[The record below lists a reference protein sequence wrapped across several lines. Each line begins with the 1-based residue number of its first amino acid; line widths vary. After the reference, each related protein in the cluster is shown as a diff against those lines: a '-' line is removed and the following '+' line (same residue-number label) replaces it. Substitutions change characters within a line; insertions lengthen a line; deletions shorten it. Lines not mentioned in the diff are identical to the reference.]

1 MLTVAETPAETKDL
15 VHYIEP
21 KGDFIS
27 FSDEEDYI
35 AKGVEWKLFTARSV
49 KKELLY
55 KSGSYQEKVKLAG
68 YEQYGNG
75 LDTIVVEFE
84 NGRLSCIHPA
94 YLKEMQSSNFGKELL
109 SGPVA
114 PTALTDVEQEVKEKA
129 TEDLGD
135 LIESPKTEA
144 KKEKP
149 KSKKKQAIP
158 KLDLPTDKVHFTA
171 TVKEFTAKM
180 NHFTGEEDEVILLE
194 NVKVTTEP
202 ELVIGDAW
210 CGYSKTLKKAELEE
224 GNELEFDG
232 KVVDKKYSKEIR
244 YKVNNPSKLVKK
256 TEA

>member
-1 MLTVAETPAETKDL
+1 MAETPAETKDL

-21 KGDFIS
+21 KGDFIA
-27 FSDEEDYI
+27 FSDEEDYL
-35 AKGVEWKLFTARSV
+35 AKGLEWKLFTARSV
-49 KKELLY
+49 KKELVY
-55 KSGSYQEKVKLAG
+55 KSGSHQEKVKLAG

-84 NGRLSCIHPA
+84 NGRQSCIHPA
-94 YLKEMQSSNFGKELL
+94 YLKEMQSSSFGKELL

-114 PTALTDVEQEVKEKA
+114 SIALTGVEQEVKEKA
-129 TEDLGD
+129 TEDLGE
-135 LIESPKTEA
+135 LIKAPKTEP

-149 KSKKKQAIP
+149 KSKKKEAIP
-158 KLDLPTDKVHFTA
+158 KLDLPTDKVHFRA

-180 NHFTGEEDEVILLE
+180 NHFTGEEDEVVLLE

-210 CGYSKTLKKAELEE
+210 CGYSKTLKKVELVE
-224 GNELEFDG
+224 GDSLEFDG
-232 KVVDKKYSKEIR
+232 KVIEKKYNKEIR
-244 YKVNNPSKLVKK
+244 YKVNNPSKLVKS

>member
-1 MLTVAETPAETKDL
+1 MAETPAETKEL

-21 KGDFIS
+21 KGDYIS

-55 KSGSYQEKVKLAG
+55 KSGSFQTKVKLAG

-75 LDTIVVEFE
+75 LDTIVVEFD

-109 SGPVA
+109 SGPAA
-114 PTALTDVEQEVKEKA
+114 PGSLTEVVQDAKGKGIEDPGKSSTEAPKA
-129 TEDLGD
+129 T
-135 LIESPKTEA
+135 P
-144 KKEKP
+144 KKEKS
-149 KSKKKQAIP
+149 KSKKEPAKP
-158 KLDLPTDKVHFTA
+158 KLDLPAEKVHFTA

-194 NVKVTTEP
+194 NVKVTSDP
-202 ELVIGDAW
+202 ELLIGDAW
-210 CGYSKTLKKAELEE
+210 CGYSKTLKKAELVE
-224 GNELEFDG
+224 GDALEFDG
-232 KVVDKKYSKEIR
+232 KVVEKKYNKEIR
-244 YKVNNPSKLVKK
+244 YKVNNPSKLVKS